1 MGQSPTRL
9 STAPQAEPGGD
20 GSVEQPAQPPPE
32 TEDLIAVPLHHPG
45 RWVAA
50 AVIAILVAMLA
61 NTFITNPRFEWGV
74 VWQYLTFRNTLEGL
88 WVTIELT
95 LVSMAIGIA
104 LGTVLA
110 VMRLS
115 PSPLV
120 SSASWTYIW
129 IFRGTPVIVQIL
141 FWNFLS
147 ALYPRLSL
155 GIPFGPEFLHGDAN
169 TIVTPFI
176 AAILGLGL
184 NEAAYMAEIVRAG
197 IVSVGQGQT
206 EASLALGLTRMQT
219 MRRIVLPQAM
229 RMIVPPTGNELISM
243 LKTSSLASVIAV
255 TELLYSVQIVYS
267 RTFQQIPLLIVAVI
281 WYLILTT
288 IFSIGQYYVERYF
301 ARGSGRGAT
310 RTPLKA
316 FQRAVM
322 QTHVHLPELTR
333 RREML

>member
-1 MGQSPTRL
+1 MGRSPTRS
-9 STAPQAEPGGD
+9 STALQDEPPHLAAALKAEP
-20 GSVEQPAQPPPE
+20 A
-32 TEDLIAVPLHHPG
+32 PLEILPVRHVG
-45 RWVAA
+45 RWIATAAVAVVAA
-50 AVIAILVAMLA
+50 MFVNTLV
-61 NTFITNPRFEWGV
+61 TNPRFQWGV
-74 VWQYLTFRNTLEGL
+74 VWQYLTVRTTFEGL
-88 WVTIELT
+88 WVTVELT
-95 LVSMAIGIA
+95 VVSMAIGVA

-129 IFRGTPVIVQIL
+129 VFRGTPVIVQIL

-155 GIPFGPEFLHGDAN
+155 GVPFGPELLHGDAN
-169 TIVTPFI
+169 VLVTPFI

-197 IVSVGQGQT
+197 ILSVGHGQS

-229 RMIVPPTGNELISM
+229 RMIVPPTGNEMISM

-267 RTFQQIPLLIVAVI
+267 RTFEQIPLLLVAVL

-288 IFSIGQYYVERYF
+288 VFSIGQYYVERHF
-301 ARGSGRGAT
+301 GRGFDG
-310 RTPLKA
+310 REPGR
-316 FQRAVM
+316 FWQRMRRSLV
-322 QTHVHLPELTR
+322 QTHVAVGTDGGAGR
-333 RREML
+333 R